1 MRKITI
7 PGDKSIT
14 QRFLILGA
22 LAHGKSYLRGAL
34 SSADCI
40 STATSLESLGVGM
53 EAFWTNGEV
62 AIQGVGLQ
70 GICPTAHEL
79 DFQNSGT
86 GARLML
92 GVLSAQK
99 QSKGIIVTGD
109 NSLKSRPMDR
119 IVDPLTVAGG
129 QLEYLESVGR
139 LPISVTGKSLRPI
152 RHHSPIASAQV
163 KSALIFAS
171 LVSRRPVTLS
181 EPIQSRDHTERM
193 LSGMGVN
200 VTAKKNDDCWEIKI
214 DNPPCSLDPFEI
226 DIPGD
231 FSSAAFFIG
240 LAVLGGVQDG
250 LAIEN
255 VGLNSTRTGLL
266 NVLCRMGARIRI
278 EETNGK
284 HLGESRGFLEISAS
298 ELSGTQVHAE
308 EVPAMIDEFPIL
320 AVIASRAT
328 GVTSIRGAKEL
339 RLKESDRIQAIVQNM
354 RAIGVEIEE
363 FEDGLEILGTEK
375 PLIGEVRSQG
385 DHRVAMAFGILSSLP
400 KNKIE
405 IVGMDAADVSF
416 PGFWKI
422 LSRLRSDSRS
432 DD

>member
-1 MRKITI
+1 
-7 PGDKSIT
+7 
-14 QRFLILGA
+14 
-22 LAHGKSYLRGAL
+22 
-34 SSADCI
+34 
-40 STATSLESLGVGM
+40 
-53 EAFWTNGEV
+53 
-62 AIQGVGLQ
+62 
-70 GICPTAHEL
+70 
-79 DFQNSGT
+79 
-86 GARLML
+86 
-92 GVLSAQK
+92 LSAQK

-240 LAVLGGVQDG
+240 LAALGGVQGG

-255 VGLNSTRTGLL
+255 VGLNSTRTG
-266 NVLCRMGARIRI
+266 
-278 EETNGK
+278 
-284 HLGESRGFLEISAS
+284 
-298 ELSGTQVHAE
+298 
-308 EVPAMIDEFPIL
+308 
-320 AVIASRAT
+320 
-328 GVTSIRGAKEL
+328 
-339 RLKESDRIQAIVQNM
+339 
-354 RAIGVEIEE
+354 
-363 FEDGLEILGTEK
+363 
-375 PLIGEVRSQG
+375 
-385 DHRVAMAFGILSSLP
+385 
-400 KNKIE
+400 
-405 IVGMDAADVSF
+405 
-416 PGFWKI
+416 
-422 LSRLRSDSRS
+422 
-432 DD
+432 